1 MTESTVI
8 ERADERIR
16 HIKVTL
22 RFPIPPSLGA
32 DPMESVA
39 SDWSSTTDSDSS
51 LDKDDDDDD
60 DDVEEQET
68 QSTIEPLSPDF
79 RGRVDKKRGEEEEEE
94 EEEAEED
101 HDDDAAQVRS
111 EIGIILL
118 RTNRSSL
125 ALAICS
131 PGPLLAWP
139 FAVAYAYVS
148 FSRFRTN

>member
-94 EEEAEED
+94 EAEED